1 MKHDDQKEHD
11 KQNMGNCLGGEQ
23 ITYIKT
29 VFCCVNKVFFCA
41 AAIAAAFCMFSRKTS
56 GSAKLKALMNGSAGK
71 QAAERS

>member
-29 VFCCVNKVFFCA
+29 VFCCVNRVFFCA
-41 AAIAAAFCMFSRKTS
+41 AAISAAVCMFSRKTS
-56 GSAKLKALMNGSAGK
+56 G
-71 QAAERS
+71 

>member
-29 VFCCVNKVFFCA
+29 VFCCVNRVFFCA

-56 GSAKLKALMNGSAGK
+56 GCIAAICFPLNMHEISA
-71 QAAERS
+71 